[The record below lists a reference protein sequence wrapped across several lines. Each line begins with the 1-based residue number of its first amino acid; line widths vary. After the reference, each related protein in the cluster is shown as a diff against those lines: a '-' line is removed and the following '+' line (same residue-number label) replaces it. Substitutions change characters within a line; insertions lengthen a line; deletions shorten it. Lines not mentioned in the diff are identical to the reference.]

1 MEGRSV
7 AFSSGARVA
16 SDLDGLFSGRSRG
29 APCGRAPWRS
39 AVIALVL
46 LLAAAMATLPT
57 ASANVQVQVRTL
69 GALPGDST
77 SLAHGI
83 NDAGQVVGQSGW
95 LHAFLWDNGTMT
107 NLGNLGGPL
116 SAATGINNAGQVVGT
131 SETPSGW
138 SHAFLWQNGTMIDLG
153 TLGGGQTG
161 AVHLNVPG
169 QGPRARPETAGEPP
183 ACPCQ

>member
-7 AFSSGARVA
+7 ALSSGARVA

-57 ASANVQVQVRTL
+57 ASANVQVQVRNL

-95 LHAFLWDNGTMT
+95 LHAFLWDNGTKT
-107 NLGNLGGPL
+107 NLVNLGGRL
-116 SAATGINNAGQVVGT
+116 GAATGINNAGQGVGT
-131 SETPSGW
+131 SDAASRCT
-138 SHAFLWQNGTMIDLG
+138 HAIIRQN
-153 TLGGGQTG
+153 
-161 AVHLNVPG
+161 
-169 QGPRARPETAGEPP
+169 
-183 ACPCQ
+183 

>member
-16 SDLDGLFSGRSRG
+16 SDLGGLFSGRSRG

-57 ASANVQVQVRTL
+57 ASANVQVQVRNL

-83 NDAGQVVGQSGW
+83 NA
-95 LHAFLWDNGTMT
+95 
-107 NLGNLGGPL
+107 
-116 SAATGINNAGQVVGT
+116 AGQVVGT
-131 SETPSGW
+131 SGNALPLQYGEIG
-138 SHAFLWQNGTMIDLG
+138 
-153 TLGGGQTG
+153 
-161 AVHLNVPG
+161 
-169 QGPRARPETAGEPP
+169 RA
-183 ACPCQ
+183 